1 MKVVL
6 PRPPLLLAPVA
17 GSRHFGH
24 ALLLAMAV
32 VTWAFGYW
40 AVAKP
45 TSIWRWIDILSETS
59 IVAMLALWLVQLRAS
74 RPAGRVTTWLCL
86 GLSGMLLG
94 GWADLM
100 DEFWKF
106 PREFTL
112 LMGMESTFHVVGMT
126 GLTFGLHL
134 WRQEQLALNALRA
147 GRERGYREHAQI
159 DGLTQLGDGAYLLD
173 QIRRQ
178 QDLARP
184 GAVTGST
191 TGIGA
196 GTGAGKGTGTGTG
209 TMLVMLGWQDLAALA
224 RQRGLAEADRL
235 LQATGPLLLLQL
247 RGGDLLCRYAADRF
261 VALLPDADSAL
272 PGDLLAALSSHV
284 HPCAD
289 GRTRARLSACMASA
303 SLDPHEDAEAQLL
316 RLLERLR

>member
-6 PRPPLLLAPVA
+6 PRPPLVLAPVA

-24 ALLLAMAV
+24 ALLLAMAAI
-32 VTWAFGYW
+32 TWSFGYW
-40 AVAKP
+40 AVTKP
-45 TSIWRWIDILSETS
+45 TLLWRWIDIVSETS

-112 LMGMESTFHVVGMT
+112 LMGMESTFHVIGMV

-159 DGLTQLGDGAYLLD
+159 DSLTQLGDGAYLLA

-178 QDLARP
+178 QDLTRASR
-184 GAVTGST
+184 AQDVST
-191 TGIGA
+191 PS
-196 GTGAGKGTGTGTG
+196 
-209 TMLVMLGWQDLAALA
+209 MLVMLGWQDLPALA
-224 RQRGLAEADRL
+224 RQHGLAEADRL
-235 LQATGPLLLLQL
+235 LQATGPLLLLQM
-247 RGGDLLCRYAADRF
+247 RADDLLCRYGADRF

-272 PGDLLAALSSHV
+272 PGDLLAALSAHV
-284 HPCAD
+284 HPCVD
-289 GRTRARLSACMASA
+289 GRTRARLGARMASA
-303 SLDPHEDAEAQLL
+303 SLDAHEDAETQLL
-316 RLLERLR
+316 SLLERLR

>member
-1 MKVVL
+1 MKLVL
-6 PRPPLLLAPVA
+6 PRPPLVLAPVA

-24 ALLLAMAV
+24 ALLLAMAAI
-32 VTWAFGYW
+32 TWAFGYW

-45 TSIWRWIDILSETS
+45 MAVWRWIDIVSES
-59 IVAMLALWLVQLRAS
+59 AIVAMLALWLVQLRAS

-100 DEFWKF
+100 DEFWKL
-106 PREFTL
+106 PRDYTL
-112 LMGMESTFHVVGMT
+112 LMGMESTCHVVGMV

-173 QIRRQ
+173 QIRHQ
-178 QDLARP
+178 QRLGTPATLA
-184 GAVTGST
+184 
-191 TGIGA
+191 
-196 GTGAGKGTGTGTG
+196 
-209 TMLVMLGWQDLAALA
+209 MLGWQDLPALA
-224 RQRGLAEADRL
+224 RQHGLAEADRL

-261 VALLPDADSAL
+261 VALLPQADAAL
-272 PGDLLAALSSHV
+272 PGDLLSALSAHV

-289 GRTRARLSACMASA
+289 GRTRARLGARLASA
-303 SLDPHEDAEAQLL
+303 PLDPDEDAEAQLL

>member
-1 MKVVL
+1 MKIVL
-6 PRPPLLLAPVA
+6 PRPPLVLAPVA

-24 ALLLAMAV
+24 ALLLAMAA
-32 VTWAFGYW
+32 VTWSFGYW

-45 TSIWRWIDILSETS
+45 ADLWRWIDIVSETS

-112 LMGMESTFHVVGMT
+112 LMAMESSCHVVGMV

-147 GRERGYREHAQI
+147 GRERGYREHTQI

-178 QDLARP
+178 QDLARASMTAP
-184 GAVTGST
+184 TSPMA
-191 TGIGA
+191 A
-196 GTGAGKGTGTGTG
+196 GTT
-209 TMLVMLGWQDLAALA
+209 LVMLGWQDLPALA
-224 RQRGLAEADRL
+224 RQHGLAEADRL

-289 GRTRARLSACMASA
+289 GRTRARLSARIASA
-303 SLDPHEDAEAQLL
+303 ALDPYEEAEAQVL

>member
-6 PRPPLLLAPVA
+6 PRPPLVLAPVA

-24 ALLLAMAV
+24 ALLLAMAGI
-32 VTWAFGYW
+32 TWAFGYW

-45 TSIWRWIDILSETS
+45 MAIWRWIDLVSETS

-112 LMGMESTFHVVGMT
+112 LMGMESTFHVIGMT

-147 GRERGYREHAQI
+147 GRERGYREHTQI

-178 QDLARP
+178 QDLAR
-184 GAVTGST
+184 ASNATS
-191 TGIGA
+191 A
-196 GTGAGKGTGTGTG
+196 GTAAVGTT
-209 TMLVMLGWQDLAALA
+209 LVMLGWLDLSTLA
-224 RQRGLAEADRL
+224 RQHGLAEADRL

-261 VALLPDADSAL
+261 VAVLPDADSAL
-272 PGDLLAALSSHV
+272 PGDLLGALSSHV

-289 GRTRARLSACMASA
+289 GRTRARLSARMASA
-303 SLDPHEDAEAQLL
+303 ALDPQEDAETQLL

>member
-6 PRPPLLLAPVA
+6 PRPPLVLAPVA
-17 GSRHFGH
+17 GSRLFGH
-24 ALLLAMAV
+24 TLLLTMAG

-40 AVAKP
+40 AAVKP
-45 TSIWRWIDILSETS
+45 TALWRWIDIVSETA

-112 LMGMESTFHVVGMT
+112 LMGMESSFHVVGMI

-147 GRERGYREHAQI
+147 GRERGYREHTQI
-159 DGLTQLGDGAYLLD
+159 DPLTQLGDGAYLLD

-178 QDLARP
+178 QDLARAP
-184 GAVTGST
+184 GTSAASS
-191 TGIGA
+191 
-196 GTGAGKGTGTGTG
+196 
-209 TMLVMLGWQDLAALA
+209 MLVMLGWQDLPALA
-224 RQRGLAEADRL
+224 RQHGLAEADRL

-261 VALLPDADSAL
+261 VALLPEADSAL

-289 GRTRARLSACMASA
+289 GRTRARLTARLASA
-303 SLDPHEDAEAQLL
+303 ALDPHEDAEAQIL

>member
-1 MKVVL
+1 MKLAL
-6 PRPPLLLAPVA
+6 PRPPLVLAPVA

-24 ALLLAMAV
+24 ALLLAMAGI
-32 VTWAFGYW
+32 TWLFAYW

-45 TSIWRWIDILSETS
+45 VAIWRVIDIVSEGA
-59 IVAMLALWLVQLRAS
+59 IVAMLSLWLVQLRAS

-106 PREFTL
+106 PRAYTL
-112 LMGMESTFHVVGMT
+112 LLGMESSFHVIGMI

-134 WRQEQLALNALRA
+134 WRQEQLALNTLRA

-159 DGLTQLGDGAYLLD
+159 DGLTQLGDGAYLLA
-173 QIRRQ
+173 QIRMQ
-178 QDLARP
+178 QEAQRRAAPESAERRP
-184 GAVTGST
+184 AT
-191 TGIGA
+191 
-196 GTGAGKGTGTGTG
+196 
-209 TMLVMLGWQDLAALA
+209 LVMLGWQDLAPLA
-224 RQRGLAEADRL
+224 RQHGLAESERL

-247 RGGDLLCRYAADRF
+247 RPGDLLCRYAADRF
-261 VALLPDADSAL
+261 VALLPGVDPAL
-272 PGDLLAALSSHV
+272 AGDLLAALSSHV

-289 GRTRARLSACMASA
+289 GRTRVRLNARMASVT
-303 SLDPHEDAEAQLL
+303 LDDGEDAEAQLL

>member
-6 PRPPLLLAPVA
+6 PRPPLVLAPVA

-24 ALLLAMAV
+24 ALLLAMAG

-45 TSIWRWIDILSETS
+45 TTLWRWIDIVSETS

-106 PREFTL
+106 PRAFTL
-112 LMGMESTFHVVGMT
+112 LMGMESSFHVVGMI

-147 GRERGYREHAQI
+147 GRERGYREHTQI
-159 DGLTQLGDGAYLLD
+159 DSLTQLGDGAYLLD

-178 QDLARP
+178 QDLARAP
-184 GAVTGST
+184 GTPAATS
-191 TGIGA
+191 
-196 GTGAGKGTGTGTG
+196 
-209 TMLVMLGWQDLAALA
+209 MLVMLGWQDLPALA
-224 RQRGLAEADRL
+224 RQHGLAEADRL

-261 VALLPDADSAL
+261 VAVLPDADAAL

-284 HPCAD
+284 HPCAN
-289 GRTRARLSACMASA
+289 GRTRARLTARMASA
-303 SLDPHEDAEAQLL
+303 PLDPHEDAEAQVL

>member
-6 PRPPLLLAPVA
+6 PRSPLVLAPVA

-24 ALLLAMAV
+24 ALMLAMAG

-45 TSIWRWIDILSETS
+45 LALWRFIDILSETA
-59 IVAMLALWLVQLRAS
+59 IVTMLALWLVQLRAS

-106 PREFTL
+106 PRTFTL
-112 LMGMESTFHVVGMT
+112 LMGMESSFHVVGMV

-173 QIRRQ
+173 QIRQ
-178 QDLARP
+178 QQQQQKKQQQRGEA
-184 GAVTGST
+184 T
-191 TGIGA
+191 
-196 GTGAGKGTGTGTG
+196 
-209 TMLVMLGWQDLAALA
+209 LVMLGWQDLAALA
-224 RQRGLAEADRL
+224 RQHGLAEAERL

-247 RGGDLLCRYAADRF
+247 RSYDLLCRYAADRF
-261 VALLPDADSAL
+261 VALLPDADTAL

-289 GRTRARLSACMASA
+289 GRTRARLSARMASTP
-303 SLDPHEDAEAQLL
+303 LDPDEDAEAQLL

>member
-6 PRPPLLLAPVA
+6 PRPPLVLAPVA

-24 ALLLAMAV
+24 ALLLAMAG

-45 TSIWRWIDILSETS
+45 TALWRWIDIVSETS

-112 LMGMESTFHVVGMT
+112 LMGMESTFHVVGMI

-147 GRERGYREHAQI
+147 GRERGYREHTQI

-178 QDLARP
+178 QDLAREP
-184 GAVTGST
+184 GT
-191 TGIGA
+191 TA
-196 GTGAGKGTGTGTG
+196 APS
-209 TMLVMLGWQDLAALA
+209 MLVMLGWQDLPALA
-224 RQRGLAEADRL
+224 RQHGLAEADRL

-247 RGGDLLCRYAADRF
+247 RGDDLLCRYAADRF
-261 VALLPDADSAL
+261 VALLPEADSAL

-289 GRTRARLSACMASA
+289 GRTRARLSARMASA
-303 SLDPHEDAEAQLL
+303 ALDPHEDAEAQVL

>member
-6 PRPPLLLAPVA
+6 PRPPLVLAPVA

-24 ALLLAMAV
+24 ALLLAMAG

-45 TSIWRWIDILSETS
+45 TALWRWIDIVSETS

-112 LMGMESTFHVVGMT
+112 LMGMESTFHVVGMI

-147 GRERGYREHAQI
+147 GRERGYREHTQI

-178 QDLARP
+178 QDLARGP
-184 GAVTGST
+184 GT
-191 TGIGA
+191 TVA
-196 GTGAGKGTGTGTG
+196 PS
-209 TMLVMLGWQDLAALA
+209 MLVMLGWHDLPALA
-224 RQRGLAEADRL
+224 RQHGLAEADRL

-247 RGGDLLCRYAADRF
+247 RGDDLLCRYAADRF
-261 VALLPDADSAL
+261 VALLPEADSAL

-289 GRTRARLSACMASA
+289 GRTRARLSARMASA
-303 SLDPHEDAEAQLL
+303 ALDPHEDAEAQVL

>member
-6 PRPPLLLAPVA
+6 PRPPLVLAPVA

-24 ALLLAMAV
+24 ALLLAMAG

-45 TSIWRWIDILSETS
+45 TALWRWIDIVSETS

-112 LMGMESTFHVVGMT
+112 LMGMESTFHVVGMI

-147 GRERGYREHAQI
+147 GRERGYREHTQI

-178 QDLARP
+178 QDLAREP
-184 GAVTGST
+184 GT
-191 TGIGA
+191 TVA
-196 GTGAGKGTGTGTG
+196 PS
-209 TMLVMLGWQDLAALA
+209 MLVMLGWQDLPALA
-224 RQRGLAEADRL
+224 RQHGLAEADRL

-247 RGGDLLCRYAADRF
+247 RGDDLLCRYAADRF
-261 VALLPDADSAL
+261 VALLPEADSAL

-289 GRTRARLSACMASA
+289 GRTRARLSARMASA
-303 SLDPHEDAEAQLL
+303 ALDPHEDAEAQVL

>member
-1 MKVVL
+1 MKIVL
-6 PRPPLLLAPVA
+6 PRPPLVLAPVA

-24 ALLLAMAV
+24 ALLLAMAA
-32 VTWAFGYW
+32 VTWSFGYW
-40 AVAKP
+40 AIAKP
-45 TSIWRWIDILSETS
+45 LGLWRWIDIVSETS

-106 PREFTL
+106 PRAFTL
-112 LMGMESTFHVVGMT
+112 LMGMESSFHVIGMV

-178 QDLARP
+178 QALDRDADSP
-184 GAVTGST
+184 GTS
-191 TGIGA
+191 
-196 GTGAGKGTGTGTG
+196 
-209 TMLVMLGWQDLAALA
+209 LVMLGWQDLPALA
-224 RQRGLAEADRL
+224 RQHGLAEADRL
-235 LQATGPLLLLQL
+235 LQATGPLLLLQM
-247 RGGDLLCRYAADRF
+247 RAGDLLCRYAADRF
-261 VALLPDADSAL
+261 VALLPNADSAL
-272 PGDLLAALSSHV
+272 PGDLLAALSAHV

-289 GRTRARLSACMASA
+289 GRTRARLSARMASA
-303 SLDPHEDAEAQLL
+303 ALDPQEDAEAQLL
-316 RLLERLR
+316 RLLGRLR

>member
-1 MKVVL
+1 MKLVL
-6 PRPPLLLAPVA
+6 PRPPLVLAPVA

-24 ALLLAMAV
+24 ALLLAMAGI
-32 VTWAFGYW
+32 TWLFAYW

-45 TSIWRWIDILSETS
+45 LAVWRFIDIVSETA
-59 IVAMLALWLVQLRAS
+59 IVAMLATWLVQLRAS

-106 PREFTL
+106 PRAYTL
-112 LMGMESTFHVVGMT
+112 LMGMESSFHVAGMI

-134 WRQEQLALNALRA
+134 WRQEQLALNAMRA

-173 QIRRQ
+173 QIRHQ
-178 QDLARP
+178 QAQPRS
-184 GAVTGST
+184 GA
-191 TGIGA
+191 
-196 GTGAGKGTGTGTG
+196 
-209 TMLVMLGWQDLAALA
+209 MLVMLGWQDLASLA
-224 RQRGLAEADRL
+224 RQHGLAEADRL

-247 RGGDLLCRYAADRF
+247 RPGDLLCRYAADRF
-261 VALLPDADSAL
+261 VALLPEADSAL
-272 PGDLLAALSSHV
+272 AGDLLAALSAHV

-289 GRTRARLSACMASA
+289 SRTRARLSARMASA
-303 SLDPHEDAEAQLL
+303 SLDADEDAEGQLL

>member
-6 PRPPLLLAPVA
+6 PRPPLVLAPVA

-24 ALLLAMAV
+24 ALLLAMAGI
-32 VTWAFGYW
+32 TWAFGYW

-45 TSIWRWIDILSETS
+45 MAIWRWIDLVSETS

-112 LMGMESTFHVVGMT
+112 LMGMESTFHVIGMT

-147 GRERGYREHAQI
+147 GRERGYREHTQI

-178 QDLARP
+178 QDLARASNATSA
-184 GAVTGST
+184 GMAGGT
-191 TGIGA
+191 TPV
-196 GTGAGKGTGTGTG
+196 GTT
-209 TMLVMLGWQDLAALA
+209 LVMLGWLDLPTLA
-224 RQRGLAEADRL
+224 RQHGLAEADRL
-235 LQATGPLLLLQL
+235 LQTTGPLLLLQL

-261 VALLPDADSAL
+261 VAVLPDADSAL

-289 GRTRARLSACMASA
+289 GRTRARLSARMASA
-303 SLDPHEDAEAQLL
+303 ALDPREDAETQLL

>member
-1 MKVVL
+1 MKLAL
-6 PRPPLLLAPVA
+6 PRPPLVLAPVA

-24 ALLLAMAV
+24 ALLLAMAGI
-32 VTWAFGYW
+32 TWLFAYW

-45 TSIWRWIDILSETS
+45 MAVWRFIDIVSETA
-59 IVAMLALWLVQLRAS
+59 IVVMLATWLVQLRAS

-106 PREFTL
+106 PRAYTL
-112 LMGMESTFHVVGMT
+112 LMGMESSFHVAGMI

-134 WRQEQLALNALRA
+134 WRQEQLALNAMRA

-173 QIRRQ
+173 QIRHQ
-178 QDLARP
+178 QAQPRS
-184 GAVTGST
+184 GA
-191 TGIGA
+191 
-196 GTGAGKGTGTGTG
+196 
-209 TMLVMLGWQDLAALA
+209 MLVMLGWQDLASLA
-224 RQRGLAEADRL
+224 RQHGLAEADRL

-247 RGGDLLCRYAADRF
+247 RPGDLLCRYAADRF
-261 VALLPDADSAL
+261 VALLPEADSAL
-272 PGDLLAALSSHV
+272 AGDLLAALSAHV

-289 GRTRARLSACMASA
+289 GRTRARLSARMASA
-303 SLDPHEDAEAQLL
+303 SLDADEDAEAQLL

>member
-6 PRPPLLLAPVA
+6 PRPPLVLAPVA

-24 ALLLAMAV
+24 ALLLAMAGI
-32 VTWAFGYW
+32 TWAFGYW

-45 TSIWRWIDILSETS
+45 TSIWRWIDIVSETS

-112 LMGMESTFHVVGMT
+112 LMGMESSFHVVGMV

-147 GRERGYREHAQI
+147 GRERGYREHTQI

-178 QDLARP
+178 QDLAR
-184 GAVTGST
+184 AST
-191 TGIGA
+191 TTSASPMTAGA
-196 GTGAGKGTGTGTG
+196 MTTGTT
-209 TMLVMLGWQDLAALA
+209 LVMLGWQDLPALA
-224 RQRGLAEADRL
+224 RQHGIAEADRL

-289 GRTRARLSACMASA
+289 GRTRARLSARMASA
-303 SLDPHEDAEAQLL
+303 ALDAHEDAEAQLL

>member
-1 MKVVL
+1 MKIVL
-6 PRPPLLLAPVA
+6 PRPPLVLAPVA

-24 ALLLAMAV
+24 ALLLAMAA
-32 VTWAFGYW
+32 VTWSFGYW

-45 TSIWRWIDILSETS
+45 VDLWRWIDIVSETS
-59 IVAMLALWLVQLRAS
+59 IVVMLALWLVQLRAS

-106 PREFTL
+106 PRAFTL
-112 LMGMESTFHVVGMT
+112 LMGMESGFHVIGMV

-178 QDLARP
+178 QALDRDVHP
-184 GAVTGST
+184 
-191 TGIGA
+191 A
-196 GTGAGKGTGTGTG
+196 GTS
-209 TMLVMLGWQDLAALA
+209 LVMLGWQDLPALA
-224 RQRGLAEADRL
+224 RQHGLAEADRL
-235 LQATGPLLLLQL
+235 LQATGPLLLLQM
-247 RGGDLLCRYAADRF
+247 RAGDLLCRYAADRF
-261 VALLPDADSAL
+261 VALMPNADSAL
-272 PGDLLAALSSHV
+272 SGDLLAALSSHV

-289 GRTRARLSACMASA
+289 GRTRARLSARMASA
-303 SLDPHEDAEAQLL
+303 ALDPQEDAEAQLL

>member
-1 MKVVL
+1 MKLVL
-6 PRPPLLLAPVA
+6 PRPPLALAPVA

-24 ALLLAMAV
+24 VLLLAMAA

-45 TSIWRWIDILSETS
+45 LAIWRWIDILSES
-59 IVAMLALWLVQLRAS
+59 LIVAMLGLWLVQLRAS

-86 GLSGMLLG
+86 GLAGMLLG

-100 DEFWKF
+100 DEFWKL
-106 PREFTL
+106 PRAFTL
-112 LMGMESTFHVVGMT
+112 LMGMESGFHVVGM
-126 GLTFGLHL
+126 GALTFGLHL

-147 GRERGYREHAQI
+147 GRERGYREHTQI

-173 QIRRQ
+173 QIRAEQARQ
-178 QDLARP
+178 AHTGAR
-184 GAVTGST
+184 GTTGSA
-191 TGIGA
+191 GPAGSAGPLSGA
-196 GTGAGKGTGTGTG
+196 T
-209 TMLVMLGWQDLAALA
+209 LVMLGWQDLPALA
-224 RQRGLAEADRL
+224 RQHGLAEADRL

-247 RGGDLLCRYAADRF
+247 REGDLLCRYAADRF
-261 VALLPDADSAL
+261 VALLPEADSAL
-272 PGDLLAALSSHV
+272 PGDLLAALSAHV

-289 GRTRARLSACMASA
+289 GRTRARLGARMASA
-303 SLDPHEDAEAQLL
+303 LLDPDEDAERQLL

>member
-1 MKVVL
+1 MKLVL
-6 PRPPLLLAPVA
+6 PRPPLALAPVA

-24 ALLLAMAV
+24 VLLLAMTA

-45 TSIWRWIDILSETS
+45 LAIWRWIDILSES
-59 IVAMLALWLVQLRAS
+59 LIVAMLGLWLVQLRAS

-86 GLSGMLLG
+86 GLAGMLLG

-100 DEFWKF
+100 DEFWKM
-106 PREFTL
+106 PRAFTL
-112 LMGMESTFHVVGMT
+112 LMGMESGFHVVGM
-126 GLTFGLHL
+126 GALTFGLHL

-147 GRERGYREHAQI
+147 GRERGYREHTQI

-173 QIRRQ
+173 QIRAEQ
-178 QDLARP
+178 ARASAP
-184 GAVTGST
+184 GAPAPVA
-191 TGIGA
+191 GA
-196 GTGAGKGTGTGTG
+196 T
-209 TMLVMLGWQDLAALA
+209 LVMLGWQDLPALA
-224 RQRGLAEADRL
+224 RQHGLAEADRL

-247 RGGDLLCRYAADRF
+247 RDGDLLCRYAADRF
-261 VALLPDADSAL
+261 VALLPEADSAL
-272 PGDLLAALSSHV
+272 PGDLLAALTAHV

-289 GRTRARLSACMASA
+289 GRTRARMSARMASA
-303 SLDPHEDAEAQLL
+303 LLDPGEDPERQLL

>member
-1 MKVVL
+1 MKLVL
-6 PRPPLLLAPVA
+6 PRPPLVLAPIA
-17 GSRHFGH
+17 GSRHFGQ
-24 ALLLAMAV
+24 ALLLALAGI
-32 VTWAFGYW
+32 TWLFADW

-45 TSIWRWIDILSETS
+45 VAIWRWIDIVSES
-59 IVAMLALWLVQLRAS
+59 CIVAMLALWLVQLRAS

-100 DEFWKF
+100 DEFWKL
-106 PREFTL
+106 PRDYTL
-112 LMGMESTFHVVGMT
+112 LMGMESTFHVVGMV

-147 GRERGYREHAQI
+147 NRERGYREHAQI

-173 QIRRQ
+173 QIRAQ
-178 QDLARP
+178 QRLGTPATLA
-184 GAVTGST
+184 
-191 TGIGA
+191 
-196 GTGAGKGTGTGTG
+196 
-209 TMLVMLGWQDLAALA
+209 MLGWQDLPALA
-224 RQRGLAEADRL
+224 RQHGLAEADRL

-261 VALLPDADSAL
+261 VALLPRADAAL
-272 PGDLLAALSSHV
+272 PGDLLAALSAHV

-289 GRTRARLSACMASA
+289 GRTRARLGARLASA
-303 SLDPHEDAEAQLL
+303 PLDPVEDAEAQLL

>member
-1 MKVVL
+1 MKLAL
-6 PRPPLLLAPVA
+6 PRPPLVLAPVA

-24 ALLLAMAV
+24 ALLLAMAGI
-32 VTWAFGYW
+32 TWLFAYW

-45 TSIWRWIDILSETS
+45 LAVWRFIDILGEAA
-59 IVAMLALWLVQLRAS
+59 IVVMLATWLVQLRAS

-106 PREFTL
+106 PRDYTL
-112 LMGMESTFHVVGMT
+112 LMGMESSFHVAGMI

-134 WRQEQLALNALRA
+134 WRQEQLAFNAMRA

-173 QIRRQ
+173 QIRHQ
-178 QDLARP
+178 QAQP
-184 GAVTGST
+184 GS
-191 TGIGA
+191 GA
-196 GTGAGKGTGTGTG
+196 
-209 TMLVMLGWQDLAALA
+209 MLVMLGWQDLASLA
-224 RQRGLAEADRL
+224 RQHGLAEADRL

-247 RGGDLLCRYAADRF
+247 RPGDLLCRYAADRF
-261 VALLPDADSAL
+261 VALLPEADSAL
-272 PGDLLAALSSHV
+272 AGDLLAALSAHV

-289 GRTRARLSACMASA
+289 GRTRARLSARMASA
-303 SLDPHEDAEAQLL
+303 SLKADEDAEAQLL

>member
-6 PRPPLLLAPVA
+6 PRPPLVLAPVA

-24 ALLLAMAV
+24 VLLLAMAGI
-32 VTWAFGYW
+32 TWAFGYW

-45 TSIWRWIDILSETS
+45 ASIWRWIDIVSETS

-147 GRERGYREHAQI
+147 GRERGYREHTQI

-178 QDLARP
+178 QDLAR
-184 GAVTGST
+184 ASDAAST
-191 TGIGA
+191 SPTAA
-196 GTGAGKGTGTGTG
+196 GTT
-209 TMLVMLGWQDLAALA
+209 LVMLGWQDLPALA
-224 RQRGLAEADRL
+224 RQHGLAEADRL

-261 VALLPDADSAL
+261 VALLPEADSAL
-272 PGDLLAALSSHV
+272 PGDLLAVLSSHV

-289 GRTRARLSACMASA
+289 GHTRARLSARMASA
-303 SLDPHEDAEAQLL
+303 ALDAHEDAEAQVL

>member
-1 MKVVL
+1 MKIVL
-6 PRPPLLLAPVA
+6 PRPPLELAPVA

-24 ALLLAMAV
+24 ALLLAMAGI
-32 VTWAFGYW
+32 TWAFGYW
-40 AVAKP
+40 AVVKP
-45 TSIWRWIDILSETS
+45 TALWRWIDIVSETS

-106 PREFTL
+106 PRTFTL
-112 LMGMESTFHVVGMT
+112 LMGMESTCHVMGMV
-126 GLTFGLHL
+126 GLTYGLHL

-178 QDLARP
+178 QAQLRTPDAP
-184 GAVTGST
+184 GTRA
-191 TGIGA
+191 
-196 GTGAGKGTGTGTG
+196 
-209 TMLVMLGWQDLAALA
+209 MLVMLGWQDLPALA
-224 RQRGLAEADRL
+224 RQHGLAEADRL

-247 RGGDLLCRYAADRF
+247 RAGDLVCRYASDRF

-272 PGDLLAALSSHV
+272 PGDLLAALSAHV
-284 HPCAD
+284 HPCVD
-289 GRTRARLSACMASA
+289 GRTRARVGARMASA
-303 SLDPHEDAEAQLL
+303 GLDPVEDAEAQLL

>member
-1 MKVVL
+1 MKLAL
-6 PRPPLLLAPVA
+6 PRPPLVLAPVA

-24 ALLLAMAV
+24 ALLLAMAGI
-32 VTWAFGYW
+32 TWLFAYW

-45 TSIWRWIDILSETS
+45 MAVWRFIDIVSETA
-59 IVAMLALWLVQLRAS
+59 IVVMLATWLVQLRAS

-106 PREFTL
+106 PRAYTL
-112 LMGMESTFHVVGMT
+112 LMGMESSFHVAGMI

-134 WRQEQLALNALRA
+134 WRQEQLALNAMRA

-173 QIRRQ
+173 QIRHQ
-178 QDLARP
+178 QAQPRS
-184 GAVTGST
+184 GA
-191 TGIGA
+191 
-196 GTGAGKGTGTGTG
+196 
-209 TMLVMLGWQDLAALA
+209 MLVMLGWQDLASLA
-224 RQRGLAEADRL
+224 RQHGLAEADRL

-247 RGGDLLCRYAADRF
+247 RPGDLLCRYAADRF
-261 VALLPDADSAL
+261 VALLPEADSAL
-272 PGDLLAALSSHV
+272 AGDLLAALSVHV

-289 GRTRARLSACMASA
+289 GRTRARLSARMASA
-303 SLDPHEDAEAQLL
+303 SLDADEDAEAQLL

>member
-6 PRPPLLLAPVA
+6 PRPPLVLAPVA

-24 ALLLAMAV
+24 GLLLAMAA
-32 VTWAFGYW
+32 VTWSFGYW

-45 TSIWRWIDILSETS
+45 LAQWRWVDILSES
-59 IVAMLALWLVQLRAS
+59 LIVAMLALWLVQLRAS

-86 GLSGMLLG
+86 GLAGMLLG

-106 PREFTL
+106 PRAFTL
-112 LMGMESTFHVVGMT
+112 LMGMESTCHVVGMT

-147 GRERGYREHAQI
+147 GRERGYREHAQV
-159 DGLTQLGDGAYLLD
+159 DGLTQLGDGAYLLA
-173 QIRRQ
+173 QIERLRR
-178 QDLARP
+178 AP
-184 GAVTGST
+184 AVPT
-191 TGIGA
+191 T
-196 GTGAGKGTGTGTG
+196 
-209 TMLVMLGWQDLAALA
+209 LVMLGWQDLPALA
-224 RQRGLAEADRL
+224 RQHGLAESERL

-247 RGGDLLCRYAADRF
+247 REGDLLCRYAADRF
-261 VALLPDADSAL
+261 VALLPNADSAL
-272 PGDLLAALSSHV
+272 PGDLLAALSAHV

-289 GRTRARLSACMASA
+289 GRTRARLGARMASA
-303 SLDPHEDAEAQLL
+303 TLDADEDGEAQLL